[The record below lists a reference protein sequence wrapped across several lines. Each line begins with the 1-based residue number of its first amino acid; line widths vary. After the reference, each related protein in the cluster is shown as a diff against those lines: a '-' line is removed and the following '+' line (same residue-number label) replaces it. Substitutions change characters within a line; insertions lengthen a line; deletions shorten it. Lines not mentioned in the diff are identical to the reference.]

1 MSLKAIMAAGA
12 MLALMA
18 TPGLS
23 QEKPKT
29 HEFNMATGWS
39 GGPLMDI
46 GAKAF
51 ADKVKE
57 LSDGRIQIE
66 VHPAGTLGPGPEG
79 IRNREE
85 RCRRYGPYLDWI

>member
-51 ADKVKE
+51 ADKT
-57 LSDGRIQIE
+57 LSIQYINSNADGFG
-66 VHPAGTLGPGPEG
+66 VYTLNLEK
-79 IRNREE
+79 
-85 RCRRYGPYLDWI
+85 

>member
-51 ADKVKE
+51 AEKVKE
-57 LSDGRIQIE
+57 LSTDVSRSKFTQ
-66 VHPAGTLGPGPEG
+66 PARLA
-79 IRNREE
+79 RA
-85 RCRRYGPYLDWI
+85 